1 MVWLSVRCHQEGQ
14 ISLSCA
20 RYVDGAKI
28 NVCSDGDQP
37 ADDRRRLEADP
48 ERRLCPEQG
57 GVGLAVSEPYTQGPF
72 LPSTRQTADVWQ
84 MPRDFLMLS
93 SLYLF
98 HR

>member
-1 MVWLSVRCHQEGQ
+1 MAECQVPSGGPNIPVLCQVR
-14 ISLSCA
+14 
-20 RYVDGAKI
+20 DGAKI